1 MSEVSRRGVVSD
13 EAAEIVRRKFSS
25 RLKAALGL
33 TASTKAWR
41 GEEIDHDDVV
51 TSQWPASTKE
61 LGEVEDEDDDE
72 EERLPRQEG
81 SASWRSKA
89 SASTAASEV
98 EEAFRDEAV
107 GRPSSELLR
116 RRRRP

>member
-1 MSEVSRRGVVSD
+1 MLKVSRRGVVSG
-13 EAAEIVRRKFSS
+13 EAAEIVRRKFPS

-33 TASTKAWR
+33 TASTEAWR

-51 TSQWPASTKE
+51 TSQWRASTKE

-81 SASWRSKA
+81 SASWRLKA
-89 SASTAASEV
+89 PASMAASEV
-98 EEAFRDEAV
+98 EEAVPVEAV
-107 GRPSSELLR
+107 GRRWAANPCR
-116 RRRRP
+116 R

>member
-1 MSEVSRRGVVSD
+1 MSD

-51 TSQWPASTKE
+51 TSQWPASMKE
-61 LGEVEDEDDDE
+61 LGEVEDEDEDE
-72 EERLPRQEG
+72 DEERLPQQEG
-81 SASWRSKA
+81 SASRRSKA

-98 EEAFRDEAV
+98 EEAAPGEAV
-107 GRPSSELLR
+107 GRRWAAFRHR
-116 RRRRP
+116 RRTP